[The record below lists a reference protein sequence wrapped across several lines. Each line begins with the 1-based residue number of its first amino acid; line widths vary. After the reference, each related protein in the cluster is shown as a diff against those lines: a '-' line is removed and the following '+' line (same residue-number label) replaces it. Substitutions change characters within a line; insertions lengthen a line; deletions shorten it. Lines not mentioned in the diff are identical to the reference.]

1 MSHRVSFIV
10 IGQNQQRTIKDCI
23 SSIFKTAETL
33 QLKNYEVIYIDSR
46 SSDQTV
52 QIIKS
57 SFRQRVKMYSLNSR
71 MNAAIA
77 RNVGAKVADGDIYFF
92 VDGDMEL
99 YPDFLEDVFS
109 EEQGLQYDVVSGKL
123 MEYEYDENW
132 NRIGIVNDRYNV
144 TETEYRQDLGGVF
157 VIQSEVFKAVGG
169 FNECWKSEEDFDLAL
184 RLAQRGIYLLRLPKY
199 IAVHH
204 TINYYKFARLLGRIR
219 NGQIFYHGVMC
230 RKNLFNKYG
239 MKMIVENQKFTFF
252 LCLSILAGM
261 YVNRACFLVYP
272 VLIFLFKYRKSR
284 NNSYWES
291 FLGTL
296 CENISFILGFLF
308 LYPAM
313 DNKKTLDYS
322 LL

>member
-1 MSHRVSFIV
+1 MSHRLSFIV
-10 IGQNQQRTIKDCI
+10 IGQNQQRTIKGCI

-57 SFRQRVKMYSLNSR
+57 SFHQRVKMYSLNKR

-77 RNVGAKVADGDIYFF
+77 RNVGAKVANGDTYFF
-92 VDGDMEL
+92 IDGDMEL
-99 YPDFLEDVFS
+99 YPDFLENVFS
-109 EEQGLQYDVVSGKL
+109 EERGLKYDVVSGKL

-144 TETEYRQDLGGVF
+144 IETEVRQDLGGVF
-157 VIQSEVFKAVGG
+157 VIRSEVFKAVGG
-169 FNECWKSEEDFDLAL
+169 FNEYWKSEEDFDLAL
-184 RLAQRGIYLLRLPKY
+184 RLAQRGIYLLRLSKY

-204 TINYYKFARLLGRIR
+204 TIDYYRFTRLLARIR
-219 NGQIFYHGVMC
+219 NGQIFYHGLIC

-239 MKMIVENQKFTFF
+239 IKMIFDNQKFTFF
-252 LCLSILAGM
+252 LCLTILSGI
-261 YVNRACFLVYP
+261 YVNRTCFLVYP
-272 VLIFLFKYRKSR
+272 VLIFFFKYLKSR

-308 LYPAM
+308 LYPEM
-313 DNKKTLDYS
+313 DNKKSFDYS
-322 LL
+322 VI